1 MALPPTMG
9 EMHMV
14 LTVSLEMVNT
24 DWRERIGL
32 TGRICI
38 KIENL
43 FTLLDYLAYL
53 SLKLWVF

>member
-1 MALPPTMG
+1 
-9 EMHMV
+9 MV
-14 LTVSLEMVNT
+14 LIVSLEMVNT

>member
-9 EMHMV
+9 EMHVV

-32 TGRICI
+32 MGRI

-43 FTLLDYLAYL
+43 FTLLDYLAYP

>member
-1 MALPPTMG
+1 MG
-9 EMHMV
+9 EMHVV

-32 TGRICI
+32 MGRI

-43 FTLLDYLAYL
+43 FTLLDYLAYP